1 MGVDAATAARI
12 ARLERQ
18 IAYLYRHLGLDPLA
32 AEAAGPVLPPDFE
45 KMLRDGKLIG
55 AIKIYRDVTGAGLA
69 EAKNEVER
77 IARQRGY

>member
-1 MGVDAATAARI
+1 MYSQKEVDEMLKKARSGRES
-12 ARLERQ
+12 A
-18 IAYLYRHLGLDPLA
+18 A
-32 AEAAGPVLPPDFE
+32 AETVEKFE